1 MVLVNDSGTG
11 NDNNGVG
18 VENHHQDCDS
28 KKSSDHLVNVVKKQ
42 KSGTKEERPTAVV
55 SYLLTICLNK
65 TKKIQSTALLL
76 DILFEKILTFNI
88 LQIALFCGC

>member
-1 MVLVNDSGTG
+1 MMVLVNDSGTG

-28 KKSSDHLVNVVKKQ
+28 KKSSDHHLVHVVKKQ

-55 SYLLTICLNK
+55 S
-65 TKKIQSTALLL
+65 
-76 DILFEKILTFNI
+76 
-88 LQIALFCGC
+88 